1 LQDSHVINDKS
12 LNDVILIKINA
23 LLLNVTLQRLWS
35 IGGSVTALKAH
46 G

>member
-1 LQDSHVINDKS
+1 LQDAHVICDKS
-12 LNDVILIKINA
+12 LNDVILIKVNA

-35 IGGSVTALKAH
+35 IGGTVTALKTH